1 MKRKSI
7 LLVLIL
13 SLIIIILPI
22 QAADFD
28 LVSDEVGL
36 LTEDEYL
43 KLNNLAQ
50 DISEQYQNEMSI
62 VIVEDKGD
70 QDIKDFTKAFYND
83 NGYGYGEDKSGLML
97 LISMADRDYA
107 FVAYG
112 SANTAFTD
120 HGKVVLAEEY
130 LLPMLGEDKY
140 YDAFLTYLNQ
150 TGEYLNMAENGSPF
164 DVDSDED
171 EETFLIMLAIV
182 ILLPLLIAGIVC
194 FIFYNQM
201 KTAVAQEAAD
211 KYICAD
217 GVNITMKAD
226 KFLYRTET
234 RTKIEKESSSGG
246 TSVDDDGSSSS
257 SGKF

>member
-7 LLVLIL
+7 LFILIL
-13 SLIIIILPI
+13 SLIIIILPV

-28 LVSDEVGL
+28 LVTDEVGL
-36 LTEDEYL
+36 LTEDEYIE
-43 KLNNLAQ
+43 LNNLAQ
-50 DISEQYQNEMSI
+50 EISKKYETEVSI
-62 VIVEDKGD
+62 AVVEDKGD
-70 QDIKDFTKAFYND
+70 EDIKDFTKSFYND
-83 NGYGYGEDKSGLML
+83 NNYGYGEDKSGLML
-97 LISMADRDYA
+97 LVSMAERDYA

-112 SANTAFTD
+112 SGNTAFTD
-120 HGKVVLAEEY
+120 HGKLVLAEQY
-130 LLPMLGEDKY
+130 LLPMLGEDEY
-140 YDAFLTYLNQ
+140 YDGFSTYLKQ
-150 TGEYLNMAENGSPF
+150 TDKFLEMAENGTPF
-164 DVDSDED
+164 DVDSDE
-171 EETFLIMLAIV
+171 EEGSFLIMLAIV

-217 GVNITMKAD
+217 GVNMTMEAD

-234 RTKIEKESSSGG
+234 RRTIEKESSDGG

>member
-70 QDIKDFTKAFYND
+70 QDIKDFTKAF
-83 NGYGYGEDKSGLML
+83 
-97 LISMADRDYA
+97 
-107 FVAYG
+107 
-112 SANTAFTD
+112 
-120 HGKVVLAEEY
+120 
-130 LLPMLGEDKY
+130 
-140 YDAFLTYLNQ
+140 
-150 TGEYLNMAENGSPF
+150 
-164 DVDSDED
+164 
-171 EETFLIMLAIV
+171 
-182 ILLPLLIAGIVC
+182 
-194 FIFYNQM
+194 
-201 KTAVAQEAAD
+201 
-211 KYICAD
+211 
-217 GVNITMKAD
+217 
-226 KFLYRTET
+226 
-234 RTKIEKESSSGG
+234 
-246 TSVDDDGSSSS
+246 
-257 SGKF
+257 